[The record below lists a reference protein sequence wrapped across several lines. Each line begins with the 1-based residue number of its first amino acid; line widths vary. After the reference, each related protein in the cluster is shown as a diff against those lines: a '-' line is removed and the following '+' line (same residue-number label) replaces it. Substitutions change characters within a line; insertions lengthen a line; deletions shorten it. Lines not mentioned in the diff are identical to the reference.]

1 MIFLSF
7 LNLENNNNVYSYCK
21 AFKGFLYV
29 YFDLG

>member
-7 LNLENNNNVYSYCK
+7 LNLENNNVYSYCK